1 MTVAARGTT
10 RLVGGPRKRRLRPG
24 FVDPCARRGPL
35 TAAGKA
41 RSSQNARR
49 HGLSLPVLHEPA
61 AMAEVEALA
70 QKICRS
76 CGGAQAERNAG
87 PQSPGPQS
95 AGAEADDASERLY
108 LACRI
113 AEAQIDL
120 ERVRRVR
127 HDLIARAFANPR
139 YRPAKGLH
147 AWIRLLTKAGEL
159 LVQGIALPQDMRDAI
174 AKRPQGAEKLA
185 LILADEAPRLA
196 KLDRYER
203 RALSRRKFAIRAFDA
218 AEVERARR
226 RAPILAE
233 RNTPKMT
240 RPSKSLQG
248 PRQSSPAQRGRGT
261 ARSAVEGAHQQVDD
275 EQPRNHQA
283 VRELRGALSI
293 PDQADGVSAR
303 RTGQST
309 CPRSRAYIEAEG
321 PLHRAARGPPPPLR
335 GGGKRLSD

>member
-1 MTVAARGTT
+1 LAR
-10 RLVGGPRKRRLRPG
+10 
-24 FVDPCARRGPL
+24 
-35 TAAGKA
+35 
-41 RSSQNARR
+41 
-49 HGLSLPVLHEPA
+49 
-61 AMAEVEALA
+61 
-70 QKICRS
+70 
-76 CGGAQAERNAG
+76 
-87 PQSPGPQS
+87 
-95 AGAEADDASERLY
+95 
-108 LACRI
+108 RI

-120 ERVRRVR
+120 DRVRRVR

-139 YRPAKGLH
+139 YRPAKWLH

-321 PLHRAARGPPPPLR
+321 PLPRAARGPPPPLR

>member
-76 CGGAQAERNAG
+76 CGGGPTAQNAG
-87 PQSPGPQS
+87 PAFSSTRSRAKAPSLTLPRKRGREFQ
-95 AGAEADDASERLY
+95 AEDESERLH
-108 LACRI
+108 LARRI

-174 AKRPQGAEKLA
+174 AKRPRAPKSSRSSWPTKHPGWPSSTATNAALCRGASSRSGRSTM
-185 LILADEAPRLA
+185 PRLSG
-196 KLDRYER
+196 R
-203 RALSRRKFAIRAFDA
+203 
-218 AEVERARR
+218 VT
-226 RAPILAE
+226 AP
-233 RNTPKMT
+233 
-240 RPSKSLQG
+240 
-248 PRQSSPAQRGRGT
+248 
-261 ARSAVEGAHQQVDD
+261 
-275 EQPRNHQA
+275 
-283 VRELRGALSI
+283 
-293 PDQADGVSAR
+293 
-303 RTGQST
+303 
-309 CPRSRAYIEAEG
+309 
-321 PLHRAARGPPPPLR
+321 
-335 GGGKRLSD
+335 